1 MIKHKNTAAERPYPL
16 MWDGHDYAE
25 LPLASLTFDRCM
37 TRIIAPYCVTLA
49 FFSTTREV
57 LVGRGDPGDSLAG
70 RSILPG
76 DALLFDHSR
85 TTPQDDAIMLVEDGR
100 EFVARVC
107 HVLTD
112 GSVEYHAD
120 TAAEGYPI
128 LTGERRVWG
137 TLAAV
142 VRATDGRLPVPS
154 EYAD

>member
-1 MIKHKNTAAERPYPL
+1 VIKHKNTAAERPYPL
-16 MWDGHDYAE
+16 MWEGHNYAE
-25 LPLASLTFDRCM
+25 LPLESLTLDSCM
-37 TRIIAPYCVTLA
+37 TRMIAPYCVTLA
-49 FFSTTREV
+49 FFSTTREL

-70 RSILPG
+70 RSILPA

-107 HVLTD
+107 RVLAD
-112 GSVEYHAD
+112 GTVEFRA
-120 TAAEGYPI
+120 AAEGYPI
-128 LTGERRVWG
+128 LTGARRIYG

-142 VRATDGRLPVPS
+142 VRATDGRLPVPD